1 MIDEKD
7 DYTISDNFSQN
18 FGILIGETW
27 TCLTWH
33 AKKTKLLKD
42 DSFIMSLE
50 EISQKEKKLRPISH
64 EKKTH
69 LGKS

>member
-1 MIDEKD
+1 MVDEKD

-27 TCLTWH
+27 TCPTWN

-42 DSFIMSLE
+42 DSFIM
-50 EISQKEKKLRPISH
+50 P
-64 EKKTH
+64 
-69 LGKS
+69 LGKI